1 MTGTGFLDTDPLSAV
16 NYIAETFGETR
27 IVREAC
33 GARVFGFLDLL
44 SSYTQVVPLSACS
57 GSHALYELQQ
67 RRYGSSNSQGLT
79 YINLRPMR
87 LPGGSTLP
95 ARSIGRVIST
105 NNSDYLIICWQ
116 HQHSG
121 WKLILELLTGYV
133 KGRYPQNAGSHK
145 NVSFAPRENAQ
156 ILSLSL
162 SDIGVDIEGDN
173 EEALIIEA
181 LDLIHSLIQGNS
193 QQATLLTQV
202 LQDENRVIEH
212 TIVRAQS
219 PDLVQLTI
227 MIVEEALGRMNPRSK
242 TKIQEQLIASAMSL
256 LATYMTLPNCASKVW
271 LTIYQTTALFGSDKT
286 MGLISAALASER
298 MVGRYT
304 MTLSLLRL
312 VQKLFREASL
322 TVHPDNK
329 RDQQIKE
336 EILLRAMG
344 IVHTDIWVEHPG
356 WKYTRLGDKFEIGRQ
371 VSLLYSEILERA
383 PPGLCD
389 GPLTGLSQAI
399 AVQLL
404 SGATMSSINPLLST
418 ITSGS
423 HTVHKLYTSRRFGDA
438 RCLVFLLE
446 SHLHLITLL
455 LNYKQQ
461 SALASTPCLLEQ
473 IFSSQIGAS
482 SLNSVI
488 LKANPIDVITN
499 YVTNKELGMTVPVK
513 AMKLLYALLS
523 SLSLSYPSSS
533 TIIGH
538 LSNPEATVE
547 SLVTIVE
554 NLSEDPGL
562 QNMIWKF
569 IALVVEKEPGLAS
582 LFVSGRFRTPDD
594 LEEREE
600 KSKVGSG
607 EKEKGE
613 VVDVTKE
620 KKMNATNA
628 AKQVLGSWEEMWE
641 ANPKLLASVLR
652 FVCVVLEHKLEHK
665 SAINS
670 LRQNDEIWC
679 RLQEIVQKDLGPA
692 PPHEAEA
699 LVIAKNTKHSSAHEA
714 VVSYAYRTLAKTYA
728 VRLFGLDIEIAAELD
743 GKGKKPPSLIKF
755 EPCFKDE
762 DQLYDL
768 LSDAP
773 INVYSPELYDQFL
786 EQIQNNF
793 PGLDVE
799 QLRLQ
804 GPKDVQEFGEGYIFD
819 VSLLHARLHP
829 YDQKFPYVNDA
840 AMRLLSSINMN
851 LSLSDAQKLL
861 TQSWVYFLQQCK
873 PYIRGDAAARTNLIS
888 NVASISRAVAQESR
902 SGEVVAMVQQARLSL
917 LLAVLELVWFVSKE
931 NSEEVRSFV
940 VLAKNVRGIILNVA
954 QSPASAINSGVP
966 FHRPL
971 LQIIYYC
978 IKQARSL
985 LGRENVLTADQR
997 PTFASLVE
1005 ASLTFVIQ
1013 ALQIVFITARTKV
1026 DVDVD
1031 RDMELCV
1038 SVFEQCIR
1046 SDIDLSST
1054 SWLIECQA
1062 SGIIRNSLDLYA
1074 HIDLVGLK
1082 DLPFLHTKKQAP
1094 YAPHLLQLHMA
1105 LASHA
1110 TTAEQLMSEGILTV
1124 YSNNLISSAIS
1135 NGQIDIVLPEFPGE
1149 RSPAH
1154 IAFCSMVSIIAT
1166 IIAAFGR
1173 YNHYLDA
1180 EVCAFVQLYSGQFA
1194 RALTWTIGDP
1204 ITYPLLE
1211 EIEQTVNLFYA
1222 VAINSVSQADV
1233 ATEQVLNFFKVH
1245 ALNLL
1250 QQLNYAITHPNH
1262 ITSLFEPVTIDE
1274 RTQLEKEKPSTDPLK
1289 RPFVTRLIHR
1299 ICGLSSNIVGTLI
1312 VISKADSVLLTLEE
1326 WPIHEALVV
1335 PVSIL
1340 TFLSWMK
1347 PIIFL

>member
-1 MTGTGFLDTDPLSAV
+1 MTGTGFLDTDPLSTIDH
-16 NYIAETFGETR
+16 IAETFDDNR
-27 IVREAC
+27 KDREAC

-44 SSYTQVVPLSACS
+44 SSYSQVVPLSACS

-67 RRYGSSNSQGLT
+67 RRYGTSNSQGLT
-79 YINLRPMR
+79 YINLRSMR

-105 NNSDYLIICWQ
+105 DNSDYLIICWQ

-121 WKLILELLTGYV
+121 WKLIQELLTGYV
-133 KGRYPQNAGSHK
+133 NGKHLQNAGSHK
-145 NVSFAPRENAQ
+145 TISLAPRENAQ

-181 LDLIHSLIQGNS
+181 LDLIQSLILGNP
-193 QQATLLTQV
+193 QQAAQLMQV
-202 LQDENRVIEH
+202 LQDGNRVIEH
-212 TIVRAQS
+212 TFVRAQS

-227 MIVEEALGRMNPRSK
+227 MILEEALGRMNPRSK
-242 TKIQEQLIASAMSL
+242 TKVQEQLIASAMSL
-256 LATYMTLPNCASKVW
+256 LAAFVALPNCANKVW
-271 LTIYQTTALFGSDKT
+271 LNIHQTTALFGSDNT
-286 MGLISAALASER
+286 MGLVSVALASER
-298 MVGRYT
+298 MMGHYT

-312 VQKLFREASL
+312 VQQLFREASITIL
-322 TVHPDNK
+322 PDNQ
-329 RDQQIKE
+329 RDQQFKE
-336 EILLRAMG
+336 EILLRAMRV
-344 IVHTDIWVEHPG
+344 VHTDIWVEHPG

-383 PPGLCD
+383 PPTICD
-389 GPLTGLSQAI
+389 GPFTALSQKI

-404 SGATMSSINPLLST
+404 SGATMSSINPLLSIT
-418 ITSGS
+418 TSGS
-423 HTVHKLYTSRRFGDA
+423 YTVHKLYTSRRFGDA

-461 SALASTPCLLEQ
+461 SVLASTPCLLEQ

-482 SLNSVI
+482 SMNSVI
-488 LKANPIDVITN
+488 LKANPIDVIAN
-499 YVTNKELGMTVPVK
+499 YVTDKELSMTIPRE

-523 SLSLSYPSSS
+523 SLSVSYPSSS

-538 LSNPEATVE
+538 LSNPEAIVR
-547 SLVTIVE
+547 SLVTIAE
-554 NLSEDPGL
+554 NVHDDLEL
-562 QNMIWKF
+562 RNMVWRF
-569 IALVVEKEPGLAS
+569 IALVVDKEPGLAS
-582 LFVSGRFRTPDD
+582 LFVTGRFRTPGD

-600 KSKVGSG
+600 KSEVRSG

-613 VVDVTKE
+613 VVDVPKE
-620 KKMNATNA
+620 KKMNAVNA
-628 AKQVLGSWEEMWE
+628 AKQVLGSWEEIWE
-641 ANPKLLASVLR
+641 TSPKLLASVLR
-652 FVCVVLEHKLEHK
+652 FLCVVWEHKLEHK
-665 SAINS
+665 SSINI
-670 LRQNDEIWC
+670 LGQNDETWC
-679 RLQEIVQKDLGPA
+679 QLQELVQKDLGPA
-692 PPHEAEA
+692 PPHEAEV
-699 LVIAKNTKHSSAHEA
+699 LVIAENTKHSSAHEA
-714 VVSYAYRTLAKTYA
+714 VASYAYRTLAKTYA
-728 VRLFGLDIEIAAELD
+728 VRLFGLDIEVAAELD
-743 GKGKKPPSLIKF
+743 GKSKKPPSLIKF
-755 EPCFKDE
+755 EPCFKEE
-762 DQLYDL
+762 DQLCDL
-768 LSDAP
+768 LSDAS
-773 INVYSPELYDQFL
+773 INVYSPELYDQLL
-786 EQIQNNF
+786 EQIQKYF

-804 GPKDVQEFGEGYIFD
+804 GPKDVQEFGDGYIFD
-819 VSLLHARLHP
+819 ISILRARLHP
-829 YDQKFPYVNDA
+829 YVENSPCVNNA
-840 AMRLLSSINMN
+840 AVRLLSSINMN
-851 LSLSDAQKLL
+851 LSLSDTQKLL
-861 TQSWVYFLQQCK
+861 TQSWVFFLQQCK
-873 PYIRGDAAARTNLIS
+873 PYIRGDASARVNLIS
-888 NVASISRAVAQESR
+888 NVASISHAVAQESR

-917 LLAVLELVWFVSKE
+917 LLAVLELVWFASKE

-940 VLAKNVRGIILNVA
+940 VLANNVRGIILNEP

-978 IKQARSL
+978 VKQARSL

-997 PTFASLVE
+997 PTLATFVE
-1005 ASLTFVIQ
+1005 ASLTFAIQ

-1046 SDIDLSST
+1046 SDINLSST
-1054 SWLIECQA
+1054 SWLIECQT

-1074 HIDLVGLK
+1074 DIDLVGLG

-1110 TTAEQLMSEGILTV
+1110 TTAERLMSEGILTV
-1124 YSNNLISSAIS
+1124 YSNNFISSAIS
-1135 NGQIDIVLPEFPGE
+1135 KGQIDIVLPEFPGE

-1154 IAFCSMVSIIAT
+1154 VAFCSMVSIIAT
-1166 IIAAFGR
+1166 TIAAFGR

-1222 VAINSVSQADV
+1222 VAINSSSVSQADV
-1233 ATEQVLNFFKVH
+1233 ATEQVLDFFKVH

-1274 RTQLEKEKPSTDPLK
+1274 RTQVEKEKPSEDPLK
-1289 RPFVTRLIHR
+1289 RPLVTRLIHR
-1299 ICGLSSNIVGTLI
+1299 ICGLSSNVVGVLI

-1326 WPIHEALVV
+1326 EWPIHEALVA

-1340 TFLSWMK
+1340 TFLS
-1347 PIIFL
+1347 

>member
-16 NYIAETFGETR
+16 NYTANSFNSTR
-27 IVREAC
+27 RDREAC
-33 GARVFGFLDLL
+33 GARVFGFLGLL

-67 RRYGSSNSQGLT
+67 RRYGTSNSQGLI
-79 YINLRPMR
+79 YINLRSMR

-105 NNSDYLIICWQ
+105 DNSDYLIICWQ

-133 KGRYPQNAGSHK
+133 KGRHPQNAGSYK
-145 NVSFAPRENAQ
+145 NISSAPRENAQ
-156 ILSLSL
+156 LLSLSL

-181 LDLIHSLIQGNS
+181 LDLIHSLAQDS
-193 QQATLLTQV
+193 PQQAALLMQV
-202 LQDENRVIEH
+202 LQDENDVIEH

-219 PDLVQLTI
+219 PGLVQLTI

-242 TKIQEQLIASAMSL
+242 TRVQEQLIASAMSL
-256 LATYMTLPNCASKVW
+256 LATFVTLPNCAGKVW
-271 LTIYQTTALFGSDKT
+271 LHIHQTTTLFASDKT

-298 MVGRYT
+298 MVGHYT

-312 VQKLFREASL
+312 VQQLFREASI
-322 TVHPDNK
+322 TVLPDNQ

-344 IVHTDIWVEHPG
+344 VVHTDIWVEYPG
-356 WKYTRLGDKFEIGRQ
+356 WKCTRLGDKFEIGRQ

-383 PPGLCD
+383 PPTLCD
-389 GPLTGLSQAI
+389 GPFTTLSQTI

-423 HTVHKLYTSRRFGDA
+423 YTVHKLYTSRRFGDA

-461 SALASTPCLLEQ
+461 SVLASTPCLLEQ

-488 LKANPIDVITN
+488 LKAKPIDVITN
-499 YVTNKELGMTVPVK
+499 YVTNKELGMTVPVE

-547 SLVTIVE
+547 SFVTIAE
-554 NLSEDPGL
+554 KSPEDPEL

-582 LFVSGRFRTPDD
+582 LFVSGRFRTLDD

-600 KSKVGSG
+600 KSEVRSG

-613 VVDVTKE
+613 VELVDVLKE

-628 AKQVLGSWEEMWE
+628 AKQVLVSWEEMWE

-652 FVCVVLEHKLEHK
+652 FVCVVWEHKLEHK

-679 RLQEIVQKDLGPA
+679 QLQVIVQKDLGPA

-699 LVIAKNTKHSSAHEA
+699 LVIAQNTKHSSAHEA

-743 GKGKKPPSLIKF
+743 GKGKKPRSLIKF
-755 EPCFKDE
+755 EPCFKEE
-762 DQLYDL
+762 DQLCDL

-773 INVYSPELYDQFL
+773 INVYSPELYDQLL
-786 EQIQNNF
+786 EQIRKHF

-804 GPKDVQEFGEGYIFD
+804 GPKNVQEFGDGYIFD
-819 VSLLHARLHP
+819 ASLLRARLHP
-829 YDQKFPYVNDA
+829 YAQSSLNVNDA
-840 AMRLLSSINMN
+840 AVRLLSSINMN
-851 LSLSDAQKLL
+851 LSLSDAQRLL

-873 PYIRGDAAARTNLIS
+873 PYIRGDAAARTNLIF
-888 NVASISRAVAQESR
+888 NVASISHAVAQESR

-917 LLAVLELVWFVSKE
+917 LLAVLEIVWFAWKE
-931 NSEEVRSFV
+931 DSEEVRSFV
-940 VLAKNVRGIILNVA
+940 VLAKNVRGIILNEA

-997 PTFASLVE
+997 PTLAGFVE

-1046 SDIDLSST
+1046 SNIDLSST
-1054 SWLIECQA
+1054 SWLIKCQA

-1082 DLPFLHTKKQAP
+1082 DLPFLHIKKQAP

-1124 YSNNLISSAIS
+1124 YSNNFISSAIS
-1135 NGQIDIVLPEFPGE
+1135 NGQIGIVLPEFPGE

-1154 IAFCSMVSIIAT
+1154 VAFCSMVSIIAT

-1211 EIEQTVNLFYA
+1211 EMEQTVNLFYA
-1222 VAINSVSQADV
+1222 VAISSVSQADV
-1233 ATEQVLNFFKVH
+1233 ATEQVLDFFKVH

-1262 ITSLFEPVTIDE
+1262 ITSLFEPVTVEE

-1289 RPFVTRLIHR
+1289 RSFVTRLIHR
-1299 ICGLSSNIVGTLI
+1299 ICGLSSNVVGTLI

-1326 WPIHEALVV
+1326 EWPIHEALVA

-1340 TFLSWMK
+1340 TFLS
-1347 PIIFL
+1347 